1 MPSPQWI
8 HAVPLIVDLA
18 WGLCQ
23 VPVDPL
29 PAPTSPF
36 HEKTNKRA
44 ARKARTNNPH
54 LFHNSTSSF
63 SIILKTMISV
73 ARTVLLSAVAI
84 GYVSASPAPTVV
96 TVFAPI
102 PEGTIRTASILG
114 VDKDGHTTYAIDQ
127 PAVEGLSNGLSTTVT
142 HFTAT
147 LVAGSDYASETLSI
161 SNGLSTTVTHF
172 TATLVAGSDYASET
186 LSISYSDPNFNIQL
200 VDGGECTISGN
211 KAICNDGSAST
222 LTTDAAFATA
232 SLTQVIDVVGPAAS
246 GGGSGSG
253 SGNGNGSG
261 SGGSGTTSNTAGGS
275 QPTSGAAGR
284 SALCVSAVAVGA
296 AFALLGS
303 VL

>member
-1 MPSPQWI
+1 
-8 HAVPLIVDLA
+8 
-18 WGLCQ
+18 
-23 VPVDPL
+23 
-29 PAPTSPF
+29 
-36 HEKTNKRA
+36 
-44 ARKARTNNPH
+44 
-54 LFHNSTSSF
+54 
-63 SIILKTMISV
+63 MISV

-161 SNGLSTTVTHF
+161 S
-172 TATLVAGSDYASET
+172 
-186 LSISYSDPNFNIQL
+186 YSDPNFNIQL
-200 VDGGECTISGN
+200 VDGGECTISGG

-253 SGNGNGSG
+253 RSGSGNGNGSG
-261 SGGSGTTSNTAGGS
+261 SGGSGSASSTAGGS
-275 QPTSGAAGR
+275 QPTSGAAGS